1 MGLDMF
7 LIGRK
12 TYKGD
17 YSKPEGGR
25 FPKEDGYDVVERRLD
40 LGYWRKHPNLHG
52 YIINTFRDGK
62 DDCEPIP
69 LGTERILEIVSAV
82 KSRALPGTTGF
93 FFGRSEDTEE
103 QREYDIQT
111 LMAAYRWMSEDDPDN
126 YRDVIYQAS
135 W

>member
-12 TYKGD
+12 TRKVD
-17 YSKPEGGR
+17 FKKPEEER
-25 FPKEDGYDVVERRLD
+25 FTKEDGYDVVERRLD

-52 YIINTFRDGK
+52 FIVRNFADGV
-62 DDCEPIP
+62 DNCEPIP
-69 LGTERILEIVSAV
+69 LGTERLHELITAV
-82 KSRALPGTTGF
+82 KAGALPRTEGF
-93 FFGRSEDTEE
+93 FFGVSDGSDEE
-103 QREYDIQT
+103 RAYDIAT
-111 LMAAYRWMSEDDPDN
+111 LQAALDWMKVDDPED